1 MKDKLQMLAY
11 NIGAVLIGLVI
22 SGCMLL
28 FMKVDPLAV
37 CAEALGK
44 IFSDRYTLGEIL
56 VKASPLIFTSLA
68 FAFTYKANLF
78 NIGAQGQFYAGSI
91 AAITVSL
98 AIGGHAPTPVV
109 LLCSFAC
116 AFAAGALIGGLIG
129 LAKARF
135 GANEFLVSMMSTYV
149 VQALMDYLP
158 PQSISTTVSQF
169 KKDAKNRIATLGKTN
184 LSASVAASYGL
195 ISDDADKITDAQD
208 DLRRVESQLATSVDV
223 AAEVRKLQNEIF
235 VCKKSASDQVRR
247 IADLTS
253 EQDRLTRERD
263 TADTNRRELSLKDDK
278 NRMIEIC
285 RSYALEIYNQLSE
298 VYKKSETEVRTKLQ
312 ATINEI
318 FNDIYDGGLS
328 LSIDEKYHIT
338 VTVNGYG
345 EDNVETSTAQSI
357 SVIFAFIA
365 GIIKMA
371 RENKNTT
378 SEELRM
384 LESEPYPLVM
394 DAPLSAFDKKR
405 IASVCKA
412 LPDVAEQVI
421 IFIKDTDGDLA
432 EKYMSDKIGSRH
444 RFDKVDEF
452 ETHLA

>member
-98 AIGGHAPTPVV
+98 AIGEHAPTPVV

-149 VQALMDYLP
+149 VQALMDYLLR
-158 PQSISTTVSQF
+158 TVLQET
-169 KKDAKNRIATLGKTN
+169 KAEYLQ
-184 LSASVAASYGL
+184 
-195 ISDDADKITDAQD
+195 TDAISRNAY
-208 DLRRVESQLATSVDV
+208 LPAIVPGTRIHLGFLIAALAAVFVWFLLYKTPLGFRIRAVGYNRN
-223 AAEVRKLQNEIF
+223 AAELGGIRSRTIFVIAFLIAGGLAGLAGFTEINGVQHMLLQNF
-235 VCKKSASDQVRR
+235 NAS
-247 IADLTS
+247 
-253 EQDRLTRERD
+253 
-263 TADTNRRELSLKDDK
+263 
-278 NRMIEIC
+278 
-285 RSYALEIYNQLSE
+285 
-298 VYKKSETEVRTKLQ
+298 
-312 ATINEI
+312 
-318 FNDIYDGGLS
+318 
-328 LSIDEKYHIT
+328 
-338 VTVNGYG
+338 
-345 EDNVETSTAQSI
+345 
-357 SVIFAFIA
+357 
-365 GIIKMA
+365 
-371 RENKNTT
+371 
-378 SEELRM
+378 
-384 LESEPYPLVM
+384 
-394 DAPLSAFDKKR
+394 
-405 IASVCKA
+405 
-412 LPDVAEQVI
+412 
-421 IFIKDTDGDLA
+421 
-432 EKYMSDKIGSRH
+432 IG
-444 RFDKVDEF
+444 
-452 ETHLA
+452 